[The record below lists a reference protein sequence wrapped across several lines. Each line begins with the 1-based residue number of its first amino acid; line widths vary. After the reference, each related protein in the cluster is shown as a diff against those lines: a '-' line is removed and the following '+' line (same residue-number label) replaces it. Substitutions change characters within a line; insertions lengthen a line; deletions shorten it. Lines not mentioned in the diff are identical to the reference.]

1 MFLIHTKFIKYLVKT
16 EENINKQNPNTVLFC
31 NSFSKMSPSFK
42 KIEAKLQQLELVE
55 NAVSRKS
62 NEL

>member
-1 MFLIHTKFIKYLVKT
+1 MFVVHTKFINYLVKT
-16 EENINKQNPNTVLFC
+16 EEKTNRQNPNTVLFC

-62 NEL
+62 NEV